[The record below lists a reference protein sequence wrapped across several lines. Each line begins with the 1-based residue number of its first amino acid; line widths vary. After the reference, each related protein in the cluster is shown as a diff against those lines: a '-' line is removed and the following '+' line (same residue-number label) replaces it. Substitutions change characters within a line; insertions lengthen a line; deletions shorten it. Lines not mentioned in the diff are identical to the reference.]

1 MPVELFFVEEEEVV
15 FIIRV
20 GVVTSLL
27 LIGLPPDD
35 ESRFDDEIVLGYV
48 NG

>member
-1 MPVELFFVEEEEVV
+1 MPVELFFVEEEEGL
-15 FIIRV
+15 IIRV

-27 LIGLPPDD
+27 LIGLPPD
-35 ESRFDDEIVLGYV
+35 EEIRFDDEIVLGYV